1 MNMATYA
8 LFLMVYEVD
17 AVQYQTTILME
28 SPLKCQEAIITSNQ
42 FYEFTNGVAAWC
54 EPTEVIRPVKRPKIR
69 PTKNVSP

>member
-28 SPLKCQEAIITSNQ
+28 SPLKCQEAIISSNQ
-42 FYEFTNGVAAWC
+42 FYEFTGGVAAWC

-69 PTKNVSP
+69 PTKEVN

>member
-28 SPLKCQEAIITSNQ
+28 NNLKCQEAIITSNQ
-42 FYEFTNGVAAWC
+42 FYEFANGIAAWC

-69 PTKNVSP
+69 PTTR

>member
-28 SPLKCQEAIITSNQ
+28 NNLKCQEAIITSNQ

-54 EPTEVIRPVKRPKIR
+54 EPTEILRPVKRPKIR
-69 PTKNVSP
+69 PTKEVN

>member
-8 LFLMVYEVD
+8 LFLMVSEVD

-42 FYEFTNGVAAWC
+42 FYEFTGGVAAWC

-69 PTKNVSP
+69 PTKEVN